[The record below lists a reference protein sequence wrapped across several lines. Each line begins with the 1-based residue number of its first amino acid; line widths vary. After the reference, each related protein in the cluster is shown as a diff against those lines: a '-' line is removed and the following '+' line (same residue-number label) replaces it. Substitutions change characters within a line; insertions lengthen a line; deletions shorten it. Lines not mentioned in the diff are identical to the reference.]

1 MNNLVPTNIFTSVI
15 NGQLTLK
22 SYLICAAAAIF
33 AGAVLALVL
42 SRFTNGKKY
51 SYSFLCTI
59 VLLPLIVQTV
69 IMLVNGNVGTGVAV
83 AGAFSLV
90 RFRSIPGGAKDIAI
104 IFLSMASGLA
114 TGTGYVGVAI
124 ILTLIASLILVVLWI
139 IGRNADLAE
148 REIRITIP
156 EELDYEG
163 VFDDILNK
171 YTKKHTLTSVK
182 TTNMG
187 SLFKLK
193 FKVKMRSGVSEK
205 AMIDEIRVRNGNL
218 EISSSLY
225 IDDEQL

>member
-1 MNNLVPTNIFTSVI
+1 MLNNIGEMALLSVI
-15 NGQLTLK
+15 EGKLTLSTYLMCAFVSVLVGIITAMVTALFNCGK
-22 SYLICAAAAIF
+22 SYSYGFISSLVF
-33 AGAVLALVL
+33 LPLVL
-42 SRFTNGKKY
+42 
-51 SYSFLCTI
+51 
-59 VLLPLIVQTV
+59 QTV
-69 IMLVNGNVGTGVAV
+69 ITLVNGNVGTGVAV

>member
-1 MNNLVPTNIFTSVI
+1 MLNNIGEMALLSVI
-15 NGQLTLK
+15 EGKLTL
-22 SYLICAAAAIF
+22 STYLMC
-33 AGAVLALVL
+33 ALVSVL
-42 SRFTNGKKY
+42 VGIITAMVTALFNCGKRY
-51 SYSFLCTI
+51 SYGFISSLVF
-59 VLLPLIVQTV
+59 LPLVVQTV
-69 IMLVNGNVGTGVAV
+69 ITLVNGNVGTGVAV